1 MKKVGYLVLLFLVI
15 LIVSGCS
22 NKEVTKEKQE
32 KNKYITGT
40 AAEDDNITLD
50 ATKIT
55 KTATFVT
62 G

>member
-15 LIVSGCS
+15 LIVSSCS
-22 NKEVTKEKQE
+22 NKDVKKEKQE

-40 AAEDDNITLD
+40 ADEDDNITLD
-50 ATKIT
+50 TTKIT